1 MKTTIEIPDPLF
13 RKVKSLA
20 AERGLSLKDI
30 VSEALREK
38 LAPRDR
44 MPPAQPEWMAG
55 FGKLRRLRTATA
67 KILGR
72 IEPEFD
78 VVEAE
83 DRM

>member
-13 RKVKSLA
+13 RRVKSLA
-20 AERGLSLKDI
+20 AERGLSLKDF
-30 VSEALREK
+30 VAEALREK

-44 MPPAQPEWMAG
+44 TPLAQPEWTAG
-55 FGKLRRLRTATA
+55 FGKLRLLRTETA

-72 IEPEFD
+72 IEHEFD

-83 DRM
+83 DRR